1 MKKLWIGLVVSSILA
16 MSTVGYGEDPLK
28 GWTYEK
34 EIQSSGT
41 TGHQAF
47 FLDEE
52 IYRHGNADLSDIRI
66 INDKNE
72 FVPYYIYNEYLETT
86 RDINIQY
93 DSKQILSF
101 MKKNDHY
108 VDFEILKQGDTA
120 DILGNTLVLD
130 IQQRQF
136 LKNIRVYG
144 GYDNQTWELIKEDH
158 IYRTDAGEKLE
169 VILNDG
175 YKFNY
180 YRLVLIN
187 DVEKTSIENLKLVL
201 DKKEEI
207 HENYKK
213 TKAADYKIES
223 NDQKDTIITLNNEDH
238 LKIHEIKIMSEGDFR
253 RGFDFRYKEAE
264 VKDFYYLMG
273 GEIYQIKLDNFK
285 AEQLSIRLDGS
296 TGIPFLMADTLQ
308 IMIHNKDNKP
318 IPIQGIEVSY
328 YVDKVVFED
337 DGSQGYKVLFGNID
351 VKRPSYDLESYKV
364 HIEKEKQEI
373 SSLGSL
379 QSRGPKDGEKEGPP
393 VNYRLLLNGAIAG
406 ISILLL
412 VIILKKSGF
421 KDV

>member
-1 MKKLWIGLVVSSILA
+1 MKKLWIGLVVSSMLA
-16 MSTVGYGEDPLK
+16 MGTVGYGDDPLK
-28 GWTYEK
+28 GWAYEK
-34 EIQSSGT
+34 EIKASGT
-41 TGHQAF
+41 KGHQAL

-52 IYRHGNADLSDIRI
+52 VYRYGNRDLSDIRI

-86 RDINIQY
+86 HEINIQY
-93 DSKQILSF
+93 DSKQVLSF
-101 MKKNDHY
+101 MKKNDQY
-108 VDFEILKQGDTA
+108 VDFEILKQGDTK
-120 DILGNTLVLD
+120 DVLGNTLVLD

-158 IYRTDAGEKLE
+158 IYRTDGGEKQE
-169 VILNDG
+169 VTLDAG

-187 DVEKTSIENLKLVL
+187 DVEKTFIENLKLVL

-238 LKIHEIKIMSEGDFR
+238 LKIHEIRIMSESDFR
-253 RGFDFRYKEAE
+253 RGFDFYDKETGA
-264 VKDFYYLMG
+264 KDFRYLMG

-285 AEQLSIRLDGS
+285 AEKLNIRLDGS
-296 TGIPFLMADTLQ
+296 MGAPFRTADTLQ
-308 IMIHNKDNKP
+308 MIIHNKDNKP
-318 IPIQGIEVSY
+318 IPIQGIEISY
-328 YVDKVVFED
+328 YVDKLVFED
-337 DGSQGYKVLFGNID
+337 DGSQSYKILFGNKD
-351 VKRPSYDLESYKV
+351 VKRPNYDLESYKV

-373 SSLGSL
+373 ASLGSL
-379 QSRGPKDGEKEGPP
+379 QSRGTDNGEKEGPP
-393 VNYRLLLNGAIAG
+393 VNYRLLLNVAIAG